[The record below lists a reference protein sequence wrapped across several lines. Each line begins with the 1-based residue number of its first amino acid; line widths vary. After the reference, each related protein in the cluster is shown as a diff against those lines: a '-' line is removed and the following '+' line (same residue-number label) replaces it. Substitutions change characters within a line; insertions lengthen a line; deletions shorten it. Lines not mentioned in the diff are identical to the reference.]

1 VLRIPLVPDLKAK
14 YYGHRVDGTTRYR
27 DLIRAE
33 LRRDA
38 VIVDIGAGRG
48 NSRTAVTDH
57 ARLAIALEPSNAI
70 VSNQVAHARVKANG
84 YALPFRDQTV
94 DGVTLDYVVEHL
106 EEPSTLFAE
115 VRRVLKAGGKMIL
128 RTPNR
133 FHYVTC
139 GASLTPQWFHDRVV
153 HRLRA
158 DNGSEP
164 LWPTYYRANSPRR
177 LRELLHQCGFRVS
190 IQMVEAEP
198 SYLAFAA
205 PAFLIG
211 VGYERLVNST
221 ETLAIFRSNMFAVA
235 VKT

>member
-1 VLRIPLVPDLKAK
+1 MFLVPRLKAK
-14 YYGHRVDGTTRYR
+14 YYGDRVDGTTRYR

-33 LRRDA
+33 LHKGA

-48 NSRTAVTDH
+48 NSRTAVKDH
-57 ARLAIALEPSNAI
+57 ARLSIALEPSDAI
-70 VSNQVAHARVKANG
+70 VSNDVAHARLRANG
-84 YALPFRDQTV
+84 YALPIRDQTI

-106 EEPSTLFAE
+106 EEPSILFSE

-128 RTPNR
+128 RTPNL

-139 GASLTPQWFHDRVV
+139 GASLTPQWFHDVVV

-158 DNGSEP
+158 ENGREP

-177 LRELLHQCGFRVS
+177 LRELLDRCGFRVS

-205 PAFLIG
+205 PAFLVG

-221 ETLAIFRSNMFAVA
+221 ETLAILRSNMFAVA
-235 VKT
+235 TKS